1 MRYHYRTI
9 SIIAILISLLALHV
23 SAITVAEDVWN
34 AASMLF
40 VLDLLLIVVWVSYV
54 IWKWL
59 KSPWG
64 DCDIVLETS
73 LNLLGNHPTPGELV
87 LAEVEEDGVISYRL
101 LKYQAD
107 PPLWVGPYSVLP
119 TQYPAY
125 RHCCPVIR
133 WVYVSDIFRV

>member
-1 MRYHYRTI
+1 M
-9 SIIAILISLLALHV
+9 SALYKV
-23 SAITVAEDVWN
+23 YLTVAICLLVFIIHLTTIVCADDVCQ
-34 AASMLF
+34 AASILF
-40 VLDLLLIVVWVSYV
+40 ILDLLAVIVWGSYV
-54 IWKWL
+54 IWEWL

-133 WVYVSDIFRV
+133 WVYVSDVFRV